1 MSSELLEAFWEY
13 ERALMANDLPV
24 LDALFAD
31 DAVRGDAAGILS
43 GHGAISAFRQGRGG
57 APARTILHTEV
68 VEISDD
74 AALVIAITEPLTGGR
89 GQQSQ
94 LWVRR
99 NGAWKVRAAHVSLP
113 APAVNSA
120 VWRVVGTPLVRG
132 AAAGSL
138 SGETVAVKDLYDVAG
153 FAVGAGVP
161 SFLDSGEPAARHS
174 PAVKVLLA
182 AGANVVGIAQT
193 DEFAYSIAG
202 RNPHYGTP
210 PNPAVVG
217 GVPGGSSSGPASAVA
232 LGQASIGLS
241 TDTAGSIRVPASYQ
255 GLWGL
260 RTTHGS
266 VSADGLVALAPT
278 FDAPGWITRSA
289 DVLRRAAASTL
300 ASHADAGSFV
310 VDPVLAAQAEPDVQA
325 AFVAF
330 VGVRDTVELGD
341 PQEFFETFR
350 TVQQAEAW
358 RTHGAWIQAHPG
370 ALGDDVAARFELASR
385 VTAEQ
390 EAAARATLARLR
402 AHLDDLLGDRV
413 LLVPSASSIAI
424 STTADAETV
433 ERTRQGTLKMTAVAG
448 LTGRPALSAP
458 LLSVPNAGALLPA
471 PVGLSLVGPRHSELA
486 LIDLALSLATAPPA
500 QPRAS

>member
-1 MSSELLEAFWEY
+1 MSSELLDAFWAY
-13 ERALMANDLPV
+13 EKALMANDLSV
-24 LDALFAD
+24 LDELFAE

-43 GHGAISAFRQGRGG
+43 GHDAISAFRQGRGG
-57 APARTILHTEV
+57 APKRAILHTEV
-68 VEISDD
+68 VEVDD
-74 AALVIAITEPLTGGR
+74 DNAVIIAITEPLTGGR
-89 GQQSQ
+89 GQQTQ
-94 LWVRR
+94 LWTRVDGSWR
-99 NGAWKVRAAHVSLP
+99 VRAAHVALP
-113 APAVNSA
+113 APAVNST

-132 AAAGSL
+132 AASGSL
-138 SGETVAVKDLYDVAG
+138 TGETVAVKDLYDVAG
-153 FAVGAGVP
+153 FAVGAGIP
-161 SFLDSGEPAARHS
+161 QYLDSSEPAVRSS
-174 PAVKVLLA
+174 PAVRALLA
-182 AGANVVGIAQT
+182 AGANVTGIAQT

-289 DVLRRAAASTL
+289 DVLRRAAAATL
-300 ASHADAGSFV
+300 ASHEPAGSFV
-310 VDPVLAAQAEPDVQA
+310 VDPLLTAQAEPDVRA
-325 AFVAF
+325 AFEAF
-330 VGVRDTVELGD
+330 VGSRETVSLGD

-358 RTHGAWIQAHPG
+358 RTHGSWITAHLG

-385 VTAEQ
+385 VTPEQ
-390 EAAARATLARLR
+390 EEAARATLQRLR
-402 AHLDDLLGDRV
+402 AQLDDVLGDRV

-458 LLSVPNAGALLPA
+458 LLSVPNPGALLPA
-471 PVGLSLVGPRHSELA
+471 PVGLCLVGPRHSELA
-486 LIDLALSLATAPPA
+486 LIDLAESLAAGFTA
-500 QPRAS
+500 

>member
-1 MSSELLEAFWEY
+1 MSSEVLEAFWDY
-13 ERALMANDLPV
+13 ERALMSNDLER
-24 LDALFAD
+24 LDHRFAQ

-43 GHGAISAFRQGRGG
+43 GHDAISSFRQGRGG
-57 APARTILHTEV
+57 APKRTILHTEV
-68 VEISDD
+68 VEIDED
-74 AALVIAITEPLTGGR
+74 NAAVIAITAPLTGGR
-89 GQQSQ
+89 GQQTQ
-94 LWVRR
+94 LWTRADGVWR
-99 NGAWKVRAAHVSLP
+99 VRAAHVALP

-132 AAAGSL
+132 AATGPL

-153 FAVGAGVP
+153 FAVGAGIP
-161 SFLDSGEPAARHS
+161 QYLDSSEPALRSS
-174 PAVKVLLA
+174 PAVPALLA
-182 AGANVVGIAQT
+182 AGAEVTGIAQT

-278 FDAPGWITRSA
+278 FDAPGWITRDS
-289 DVLRRAAASTL
+289 DTLRRAAAATL
-300 ASHADAGSFV
+300 VTHEPAGGFV
-310 VDPVLAAQAEPDVQA
+310 VDPALVAQAEPEVRA
-325 AFVAF
+325 AFEAL
-330 VGVRDTVELGD
+330 GSYETVSLGD

-358 RTHGAWIQAHPG
+358 RTHGAWITAHPG
-370 ALGDDVAARFELASR
+370 ALGDDVAARFALAAA
-385 VTAEQ
+385 VTPAQ
-390 EAAARATLARLR
+390 EEAARAILQRLR
-402 AHLDDLLGDRV
+402 SQLDEALGDRV
-413 LLVPSASSIAI
+413 LLVPSASSVAI

-433 ERTRQGTLKMTAVAG
+433 ERTRQGTLRMTAVAG

-458 LLSVPNAGALLPA
+458 LLSVPHPGALLPA
-471 PVGLSLVGPRHSELA
+471 PVGLCLVGPRYSELA
-486 LIDLALSLATAPPA
+486 LIALAESLAASLAP
-500 QPRAS
+500 